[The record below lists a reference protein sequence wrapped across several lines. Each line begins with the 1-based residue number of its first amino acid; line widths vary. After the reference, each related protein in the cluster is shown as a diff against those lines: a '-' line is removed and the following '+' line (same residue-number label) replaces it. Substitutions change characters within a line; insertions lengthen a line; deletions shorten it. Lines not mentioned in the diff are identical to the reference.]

1 MSLRSAVF
9 FVAGFLG
16 GVVACWARKH
26 CLRAKLQLM
35 EFFFRQR
42 MDTRLEQLPIPR
54 GERSKVRPP
63 TAA

>member
-1 MSLRSAVF
+1 MTLRFAVF

-16 GVVACWARKH
+16 GAVACWARMH
-26 CLRAKLQLM
+26 RLRAKLQLM
-35 EFFFRQR
+35 EFSFRQR
-42 MDTRLEQLPIPR
+42 INTRLEQLPIPR